1 MLLSEM
7 GDDISTDNNLMLF
20 VVCYQIERKKK
31 TYFHKDCITKVVVLR
46 IRLMVGSVTLIWP
59 VDPLFMLCP
68 GGNGGKGP
76 GNGDVQLQEIKNYP
90 RVNPV
95 SKHFV
100 LFFTTTNKQTNKKI
114 R

>member
-59 VDPLFMLCP
+59 VDPLFMFMS
-68 GGNGGKGP
+68 GRKRRKGT
-76 GNGDVQLQEIKNYP
+76 
-90 RVNPV
+90 R
-95 SKHFV
+95 
-100 LFFTTTNKQTNKKI
+100 
-114 R
+114 